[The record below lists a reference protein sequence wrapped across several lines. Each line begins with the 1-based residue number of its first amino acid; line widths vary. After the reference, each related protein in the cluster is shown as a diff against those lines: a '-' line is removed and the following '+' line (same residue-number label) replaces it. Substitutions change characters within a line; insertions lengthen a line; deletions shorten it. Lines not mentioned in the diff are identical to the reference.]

1 MEISEKEYE
10 KKLNEGIT
18 VAMQITANAHQKA
31 LPFAVFKK
39 VTILPGM
46 EMGRQLSAR
55 FADRAEA
62 DSFVFLMNSG
72 QSVYLYVVEDER
84 KGS

>member
-1 MEISEKEYE
+1 MEITEKEYE
-10 KKLNEGIT
+10 KNLNEGIT
-18 VAMQITANAHQKA
+18 IAMQITANAHRKA

-39 VTILPGM
+39 LNIISGM

-62 DSFVFLMNSG
+62 DSFAFLMNSG
-72 QSVYLYVVEDER
+72 QSAYLYVIEDER